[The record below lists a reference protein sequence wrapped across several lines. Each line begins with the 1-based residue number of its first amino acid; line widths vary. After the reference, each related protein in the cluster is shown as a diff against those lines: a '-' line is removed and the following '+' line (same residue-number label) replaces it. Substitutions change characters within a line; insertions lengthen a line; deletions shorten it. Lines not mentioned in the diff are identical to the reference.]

1 MMPRTVPPLEVLEPQ
16 LVVLLRERLLETPH
30 PVDATADLYSLGM
43 DSMAIMQLLIL
54 IEEEYGVA
62 LPECGLTR
70 QNFTTVR
77 QLARLILAQSR
88 TPAQS

>member
-1 MMPRTVPPLEVLEPQ
+1 MMPRTVPPLEILEPQ

-30 PVDATADLYSLGM
+30 PFDATTDLYNLGM
-43 DSMAIMQLLIL
+43 DSMTIMQLLIL

-77 QLARLILAQSR
+77 QLARLILAQSG
-88 TPAQS
+88 TPVR

>member
-1 MMPRTVPPLEVLEPQ
+1 MMPRQIPPLDTLEPQ
-16 LVVLLRERLLETPH
+16 LIALLRERLLETPH
-30 PVDATADLYSLGM
+30 PFDATTDLYNLGM

-77 QLARLILAQSR
+77 QLAHLILAQSR
-88 TPAQS
+88 TAAR

>member
-1 MMPRTVPPLEVLEPQ
+1 MPRPVPPLELLEPQ

-30 PVDATADLYSLGM
+30 PFDATTDLYSLGM
-43 DSMAIMQLLIL
+43 DSMTIMQLLIL

-62 LPECGLTR
+62 LPESGLTK

-77 QLARLILAQSR
+77 QLARLILAQGR
-88 TPAQS
+88 VPTP

>member
-1 MMPRTVPPLEVLEPQ
+1 MMPRQVPPLDTLEPQ

-30 PVDATADLYSLGM
+30 PFDATTDLYDLGL

-77 QLARLILAQSR
+77 QLAHLILAQSR
-88 TPAQS
+88 TAAR